1 VVKLFSFLAPTINLN
16 KRILRDYDFA
26 HARLF
31 VNAFERGYDE
41 LRFFYVESVCEE
53 EYDKLGDIQID
64 FRVPLLPIDG
74 TDFLEFSLAT
84 RLFTEFLMI
93 RDTRGRGGN

>member
-1 VVKLFSFLAPTINLN
+1 M
-16 KRILRDYDFA
+16 
-26 HARLF
+26 
-31 VNAFERGYDE
+31 
-41 LRFFYVESVCEE
+41 VCEE